1 MFVIP
6 RSYELAYRLGLPLL
20 VMNLVIPTSSFAGSL
35 GVSFTWTGTAACSS
49 TPPAFTVTNIPRG
62 TKRLDFHLVDLDKLD
77 YEHGGGQLTYTGSGK
92 IPSGAFH
99 GSYNGP
105 CPPNGPHTYRWTVK
119 ALDESGGKVLAEGSA
134 TRQFPPK

>member
-62 TKRLDFHLVDLDKLD
+62 TKRLDFHLVDLD
-77 YEHGGGQLTYTGSGK
+77 
-92 IPSGAFH
+92 
-99 GSYNGP
+99 
-105 CPPNGPHTYRWTVK
+105 
-119 ALDESGGKVLAEGSA
+119 
-134 TRQFPPK
+134 